1 MGKREDMT
9 GWVMKEHGVPDSL
22 LTVVCRAEDHITT
35 GGNRYTQWL
44 CNCECGNQVVSRTA
58 YIKSGNTKSCGCL
71 TSLRAKQHIKIL
83 NQQQI
88 THNNSN
94 DRLYGIWIN
103 MKHRCN
109 NINDP
114 RYDDYGGRGISIC
127 DEWVHSYENFR
138 DWSISNGY
146 SEYLSIDRIDV
157 NGNYEPSNCR
167 WATNK
172 EQQNNMRSNRFL
184 TYNGETHTISEWA
197 EITGINKST
206 ISKRINRSSWPIER
220 ALTTTIN

>member
-1 MGKREDMT
+1 MGKREDIT

-22 LTVVCRAEDHITT
+22 LTVICPAEDHIII
-35 GGNRYTQWL
+35 GGNCYTQWL
-44 CNCECGNQVVSRTA
+44 CSCECGNRVVSRTA

-71 TSLRAKQHIKIL
+71 VSVRAKEHIKAL
-83 NQQQI
+83 NKQQI
-88 THNNSN
+88 THNGSN
-94 DRLYGIWIN
+94 DRLYGIWLN

-109 NINDP
+109 NPNDP
-114 RYDDYGGRGISIC
+114 RYYDYGGRGITVC

-138 DWSISNGY
+138 DWSVSNGY
-146 SEYLSIDRIDV
+146 TECLSIDRINV

-167 WATNK
+167 WATAK

-206 ISKRINRSSWPIER
+206 LSKRINRSGWSVDR
-220 ALTTTIN
+220 ALTTIVN